1 MHRIMVAAMAEKPSP
16 AEAGQ
21 ALFGFERLDA
31 AEHAER
37 VRRVFAAVAGRY
49 DLMNDLMS
57 GGLHRLWKAAMID
70 WLAPR
75 AGWSVIDI
83 AGGTGDVAH
92 AILRRADAE
101 VTVCDPGLEMLNA
114 GIDRM
119 RDRGRVSGIRFVA
132 GRAEALPFPAAAAD
146 ACTIAFGLRNVT
158 DRVAA
163 LAEAR
168 RVLKPGG
175 RFMCLEFS
183 RPRAAAL
190 RPLYD
195 AYSYAVLPRLGA
207 AVAGDADAYRY
218 LADSIRSFPDQETL
232 ADEIRAAGLGVVR
245 YRNLSAGIAALHSA
259 WRT

>member
-1 MHRIMVAAMAEKPSP
+1 MADRPDTSG
-16 AEAGQ
+16 AGE
-21 ALFGFERLDA
+21 ALFGFERLGA

-37 VRRVFAAVAGRY
+37 VRGVFAAVAPRY

-57 GGLHRLWKAAMID
+57 GGLHRLWKAAMVD

-75 AGWSVIDI
+75 PGWRVIDV
-83 AGGTGDVAH
+83 AGGTGDIAH
-92 AILRRADAE
+92 AILRRVEAE
-101 VTVCDPGLEMLNA
+101 VIVCDPGVEMLAA

-119 RDRGRVSGIRFVA
+119 LDGGRVSGIGFVA
-132 GRAEALPFPAAAAD
+132 GRAEALPLPSGTAD
-146 ACTIAFGLRNVT
+146 ACTVAFGLRNVT
-158 DRVAA
+158 DRAAA

-175 RFMCLEFS
+175 RLLCLEFS
-183 RPRAAAL
+183 RPAPPL

-218 LADSIRSFPDQETL
+218 LADSIRSFPDQEAL
-232 ADEIRAAGLGVVR
+232 AEEFREAGFGVVR

>member
-1 MHRIMVAAMAEKPSP
+1 MADRSDTPGTDE
-16 AEAGQ
+16 
-21 ALFGFERLDA
+21 ALFGFERIGA

-37 VRRVFAAVAGRY
+37 VRGVFASVARRY

-57 GGLHRLWKAAMID
+57 GGLHRLWKASMVD

-75 AGWSVIDI
+75 AGWTVIDV

-92 AILRRADAE
+92 AILGRADAH
-101 VTVCDPGLEMLNA
+101 VIVCDPSVEMLEA

-119 RDRGRVSGIRFVA
+119 LDGGRISGIGFVA
-132 GRAEALPFPAAAAD
+132 GRAEALPFPPRTAD

-158 DRVAA
+158 DRAAA

-175 RFMCLEFS
+175 RLLCLEFS
-183 RPRAAAL
+183 RPVAAPL

-195 AYSYAVLPRLGA
+195 AYSYTVLPRLGA

-218 LADSIRSFPDQETL
+218 LADSIRSFPDQEAL
-232 ADEIRAAGLGVVR
+232 AGEFRAAGFGAVR